1 MCVLCG
7 QLMTELHW
15 GERRF
20 DAGATGGLGTELGRR
35 RDRFHRTRIVNQVL
49 GHYGLQFHDDW
60 SATNYVL
67 ANRKGAAELV
77 QNLGQ
82 LWPAAERMAGRPLDP
97 LDPGLLVALESERK
111 DRGA

>member
-15 GERRF
+15 SERRF
-20 DAGATGGLGTELGRR
+20 DASATGGLGAELGRR
-35 RDRFHRTRIVNQVL
+35 QDRFQRTRMVNQVL
-49 GHYGLQFHDDW
+49 SGYGLEFRDDW
-60 SATNYVL
+60 SATSYVL

-77 QNLGQ
+77 QSLGQ

-97 LDPGLLVALESERK
+97 LDPGLLNRLEGQ
-111 DRGA
+111 DGAP